1 MIHGWRFLE
10 NKFKYDKMGMYPI
23 DSLENPHNYA
33 GSMLCRLYGIP
44 NNTKFFIEWVPL
56 IDACINCHIMNW
68 STILSDNL
76 STTISEYHQKRS
88 TSTKNLPPFYMSSY
102 IMESICFYTKFP
114 IMGWKQTLQDP
125 YPIHL
130 SHKKLWES
138 HYIPHFYK
146 ICNGVMLHLL
156 QMIFDKKAPIF
167 SKEAATYHLVV
178 GKHFIEQWFIY
189 I

>member
-1 MIHGWRFLE
+1 MELMGSFKAEDLKQMYHLPNPQDIYYRSFLEKFTKENEEPFKMIHGWRVLE

-23 DSLENPHNYA
+23 ASLENPHNYA

-114 IMGWKQTLQDP
+114 IMGWK
-125 YPIHL
+125 
-130 SHKKLWES
+130 
-138 HYIPHFYK
+138 
-146 ICNGVMLHLL
+146 
-156 QMIFDKKAPIF
+156 
-167 SKEAATYHLVV
+167 
-178 GKHFIEQWFIY
+178 
-189 I
+189 